1 MKRYLLDT
9 SLIAAF
15 LHGRPTALTLI
26 EPFVRNGQATTSIL
40 VYGEVIEYLKG
51 LPTFT
56 TYKMRL
62 QRLFELNQITSYPLT
77 YPILERYADIRRT
90 LRPLNK
96 LIGDIDTLI
105 AATALDHDLTLLTI
119 DTDYD
124 RVPHLKWQLV
134 NLKKA
139 A

>member
-77 YPILERYADIRRT
+77 YPILERYADLRRT
-90 LRPLNK
+90 LRPQHK
-96 LIGDIDTLI
+96 EIGDVDTLI
-105 AATALDHDLTLLTI
+105 AATALEHDLTLLTI

-124 RVPHLKWQLV
+124 RVPQLQYKLV
-134 NLKKA
+134 DLKKA
-139 A
+139 V